1 MSWEKLAQNRIE
13 EALASSEFE
22 DLPGRGLPL
31 DLDAYFA
38 LPPTER
44 AGAALEAAHEQT
56 TEPKE
61 KARHFAQLQEKRVT
75 CTRAVERR
83 RRESAI

>member
-31 DLDAYFA
+31 DPDAYFA
-38 LPPTER
+38 LSRCSKTPTSFRRKPSRSSRSPRWKQRTSRRPGRKKRR
-44 AGAALEAAHEQT
+44 ASLPSFRKNA
-56 TEPKE
+56 
-61 KARHFAQLQEKRVT
+61 
-75 CTRAVERR
+75 
-83 RRESAI
+83 